1 MAFVSLVV
9 LVAVSPAIVFAATPV
24 YAAISLHFWLR
35 RPSRR
40 TVSEKAGIVFLAYF
54 AGEDGPIAPVNFAN
68 FRHKTFLPRP
78 ALITRKKHWAGRSL
92 SPMPII
98 IILHPYLLYTRNNR

>member
-1 MAFVSLVV
+1 MAFVPLVV
-9 LVAVSPAIVFAATPV
+9 LAAVPIAIVFAATPV

-40 TVSEKAGIVFLAYF
+40 AVSEKAGIVFLTYF
-54 AGEDGPIAPVNFAN
+54 AGEDGSTAPVDFAS
-68 FRHKTFLPRP
+68 FRHKIFLPRP

-98 IILHPYLLYTRNNR
+98 IILHPYLLYTKNNR

>member
-1 MAFVSLVV
+1 MAFIPLVV
-9 LVAVSPAIVFAATPV
+9 LTTVSSAIVLAATPV

-40 TVSEKAGIVFLAYF
+40 AVSEKAGIVFLAYIT
-54 AGEDGPIAPVNFAN
+54 GEDGPTAPVDFAN
-68 FRHKTFLPRP
+68 FRHKIFLPRP

-92 SPMPII
+92 NPMPII
-98 IILHPYLLYTRNNR
+98 IILHSYLLYTKNNR